1 MSDEMQEILNDFLTE
16 SNEMLEVLDQR
27 FVALESDP
35 TNKDLLNEI
44 FRAMHSMKGS
54 AIPRVHASGGRGASR
69 RKHSQQAPAGE
80 MAVVPAVISVIL
92 EAVDITGRPHGG
104 HQGHRNGQ
112 QRRHSRDC
120 SQLYDIINGKVG
132 EAAMPAAPPSATP
145 AAAAQVEL
153 ALPSEPA
160 HVAPTLG
167 EILAVNE
174 GLASSGAGRP
184 QRPTAPAGS
193 EAAARRNLTP
203 GESHYRTCP
212 DHALQNKRSPGN
224 RPKRM
229 PRSGLKRSAWTAS

>member
-54 AIPRVHASGGRGASR
+54 AGFLGFTHLVDVAHRGENILNKLR
-69 RKHSQQAPAGE
+69 QGE

-92 EAVDITGRPHGG
+92 EAVDIIKALMADIKDTGTDNNVATAEIAARL
-104 HQGHRNGQ
+104 
-112 QRRHSRDC
+112 D
-120 SQLYDIINGKVG
+120 DIINGKVG

-145 AAAAQVEL
+145 AAAAQAEP
-153 ALPSEPA
+153 AAPAPSEPA

-167 EILAVNE
+167 EILVNE
-174 GLASSGAGRP
+174 GLASKEQVLDALNAQQHQP
-184 QRPTAPAGS
+184 DPKPP
-193 EAAARRNLTP
+193 L
-203 GESHYRTCP
+203 GEILLQAKAITERAL
-212 DHALQNKRSPGN
+212 DHALQKQEKPGK
-224 RPKRM
+224 PQ
-229 PRSGLKRSAWTAS
+229 